1 MTIWLLS
8 SNGHH
13 GILLFDPKLLHGRSC
28 PDKRWHGLS
37 SDVPGLLLSTHGW
50 ISRRNWPWSLDY
62 HLLGTFPQLKPQIHI
77 CTNPPMT
84 CFENCHPYLEHMDI
98 QDVTIE
104 MNLMAIFE
112 KHHLNLSGHHTR
124 HSHLTLFSTHS
135 HLYVH
140 CTSYK
145 LDVSPLKHLAIMLII
160 CGCQTWMK
168 WPGMPGT
175 VITFPVRGAGVV
187 ILTLFQPQT
196 PIFGFH

>member
-1 MTIWLLS
+1 MLWSEELPGSTLWPSHSSSHMPWPDTIAANLFTNNRQGHAMTIWLLS

-84 CFENCHPYLEHMDI
+84 CFFSVPWAHGHPGCHHRDEFDGNLWKTPLNWVM
-98 QDVTIE
+98 TI
-104 MNLMAIFE
+104 LGT
-112 KHHLNLSGHHTR
+112 LT
-124 HSHLTLFSTHS
+124 SHFSALTLICM
-135 HLYVH
+135 YIVH
-140 CTSYK
+140 CTS
-145 LDVSPLKHLAIMLII
+145 
-160 CGCQTWMK
+160 
-168 WPGMPGT
+168 
-175 VITFPVRGAGVV
+175 
-187 ILTLFQPQT
+187 
-196 PIFGFH
+196 